1 MTIKVNKQDWN
12 ALSATEQNEI
22 SSIIGA
28 HFTGETIEATDDG
41 TAIADVGGFCTMI
54 CNAAQ
59 AGATALCGRLTNP
72 TAKQVCIV
80 AAQAAGDLCRSKC

>member
-54 CNAAQ
+54 CNAAE
-59 AGATALCGRLTNP
+59 AAAKALCSKLTNP
-72 TAKQVCIV
+72 TAKQVCIM
-80 AAQAAGDLCRSKC
+80 AAQSAGDLCRSKC

>member
-54 CNAAQ
+54 CNAAE
-59 AGATALCGRLTNP
+59 AAATGLCSKLTNP
-72 TAKQVCIV
+72 TAKQVCLV
-80 AAQAAGDLCRSKC
+80 AAQSAGDLCRSKC

>member
-22 SSIIGA
+22 SGIISA

-41 TAIADVGGFCTMI
+41 TAIADVGSFCTMI
-54 CNAAQ
+54 CNAAE
-59 AGATALCGRLTNP
+59 AAATALCSRLTNP
-72 TAKQVCIV
+72 TAKQVCLM
-80 AAQAAGDLCRSKC
+80 AAQSAGDLCRSKC

>member
-22 SSIIGA
+22 SSIIGS

-41 TAIADVGGFCTMI
+41 TAIADVGGFCTLI

-80 AAQAAGDLCRSKC
+80 AAHAAGDLCRSKC